1 MDASSKAALGLIA
14 MAAGGALLVAAWLV
28 LPGPKPGPG
37 RGPGPGPG
45 PGDGVRVGGAPV
57 ELAPVQDG
65 VATAGGDTAVP
76 ALPPEIAEQLP
87 PDVRERVSELGH
99 GAGAEI
105 EG

>member
-14 MAAGGALLVAAWLV
+14 IAAGGALLVAAWLV

-37 RGPGPGPG
+37 RGPGPG
-45 PGDGVRVGGAPV
+45 DGVRGGGAPV
-57 ELAPVQDG
+57 ELAPG
-65 VATAGGDTAVP
+65 RAEVATAGSDSAVP